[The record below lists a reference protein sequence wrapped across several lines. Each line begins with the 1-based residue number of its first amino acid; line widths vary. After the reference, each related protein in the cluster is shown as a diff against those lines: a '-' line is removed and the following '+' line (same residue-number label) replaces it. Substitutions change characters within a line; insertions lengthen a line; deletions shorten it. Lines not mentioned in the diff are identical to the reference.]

1 MFENTSKRSQLER
14 ERDRERVC
22 IFHYQKECQTSN
34 SISKLH
40 DSQSPLR
47 NENLSTNNKFH
58 GKEPPV
64 PRNWSNFHSINSNSM
79 LRASELN
86 RRKIPRKKK
95 LDHPFS
101 IRNLFLIES
110 HNNWWMASSMT
121 RFVPDHYHSIVRN
134 LSFLSFNRIEFHS
147 HCLFKNVGSL
157 DFEARYFHTVGR
169 RHLDTA
175 APPVTWPASIPANHR
190 RETIRGAG

>member
-14 ERDRERVC
+14 ERERERVC

-95 LDHPFS
+95 NS
-101 IRNLFLIES
+101 IIHS
-110 HNNWWMASSMT
+110 
-121 RFVPDHYHSIVRN
+121 RFVTSSLSNLITTGEWRRRWLVSYPTITI
-134 LSFLSFNRIEFHS
+134 LSFATFNRIEFHS

>member
-1 MFENTSKRSQLER
+1 MFENTSKRSQLKRER
-14 ERDRERVC
+14 ERERVC

-95 LDHPFS
+95 NS
-101 IRNLFLIES
+101 IIHS
-110 HNNWWMASSMT
+110 
-121 RFVPDHYHSIVRN
+121 RFVTSSLSNLITTGEWRRRWLVSYPTITI
-134 LSFLSFNRIEFHS
+134 LSFATFNRIEFHS